1 MKKLNNLAKE
11 INELL
16 LENPT
21 IKEYL
26 LLKKEIEE
34 DNALQELKKQLDVLR
49 KEICKAKDRDSEQY
63 FLLLDKYKKNLKIK
77 RFETLK
83 KEIQAYFVEISDIL
97 SLN

>member
-16 LENPT
+16 LKNPT

-26 LLKKEIEE
+26 MLKKEIEE
-34 DNALQELKKQLDVLR
+34 DKVLQELKNKLDVLR
-49 KEICKAKDRDSEQY
+49 KEICKEKDRDSEDY
-63 FLLLDKYKKNLKIK
+63 FLLLDQYKQNFKIR
-77 RFETLK
+77 RFESLK

>member
-1 MKKLNNLAKE
+1 MNNLAKE

-16 LENPT
+16 LKNPT

-26 LLKKEIEE
+26 MLKKEIEE
-34 DNALQELKKQLDVLR
+34 DKVLQELKNKLDVLR
-49 KEICKAKDRDSEQY
+49 KEICKEKDRDSEDY
-63 FLLLDKYKKNLKIK
+63 FLLLDQYKQNFKIR
-77 RFETLK
+77 RFESLK

>member
-1 MKKLNNLAKE
+1 MNNLAKE

-16 LENPT
+16 LKNPT

-26 LLKKEIEE
+26 MLKKEIEE
-34 DNALQELKKQLDVLR
+34 DKVLQELKNKLDVLR
-49 KEICKAKDRDSEQY
+49 KEICKEKDRDSEEY
-63 FLLLDKYKKNLKIK
+63 FLLLEKYKQNFKIR
-77 RFETLK
+77 RFESLK